1 RHFQLFRHFGY
12 GIEQLVLHVCKGNHY
27 FWLKKNPKEI
37 ILHLSSSAAFVPRF
51 PSLKETQNQL
61 GVLVG

>member
-1 RHFQLFRHFGY
+1 MFSEFGY
-12 GIEQLVLHVCKGNHY
+12 KGNHY

-37 ILHLSSSAAFVPRF
+37 ILHLSSSAAFAPRF

-61 GVLVG
+61 GVLSG